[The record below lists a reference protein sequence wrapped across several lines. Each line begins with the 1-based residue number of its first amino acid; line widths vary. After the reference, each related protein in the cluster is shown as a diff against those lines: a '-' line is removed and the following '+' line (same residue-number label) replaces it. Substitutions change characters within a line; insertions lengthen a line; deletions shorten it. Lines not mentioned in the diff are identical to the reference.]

1 MRTAAIT
8 RTTRETDITLTLTL
22 DGSGKTSLSTGIGFF
37 DHMLDALCRF
47 GQLDLALTCR
57 GDLHVDAHHTVE
69 DVGICLGRAIRDALG
84 DRAGIRRAAS
94 AYMPMDEALAF
105 AALDISGRPYL
116 VFDAEFA
123 APMCGQFDTQLA
135 EEFFRAVAGNAGL
148 TLHLKVLYG
157 KNDHHKLEA
166 LFKAF
171 GLTLRDAASIDSR
184 IEGVLSTKGQSGLRR
199 RKGRCPLTPPKGL
212 RPSGLPFSRLS

>member
-1 MRTAAIT
+1 MRTATIT
-8 RTTRETDITLTLTL
+8 RTTRETDIALTLHL
-22 DGSGKTSLSTGIGFF
+22 DGSGKTSLNTGIGFF

-47 GQLDLALTCR
+47 AQMDLTLTCR
-57 GDLHVDAHHTVE
+57 GDLQVDAHHTVE

-84 DRAGIRRAAS
+84 DRVGIRRAAS

-116 VFDAEFA
+116 VFDAAFT
-123 APMCGQFDTQLA
+123 APSCGQFDTQLA

-171 GLTLRDAASIDSR
+171 GLALREAASLDAR
-184 IEGVLSTKGQSGLRR
+184 IEGVLSTKGSLD
-199 RKGRCPLTPPKGL
+199 
-212 RPSGLPFSRLS
+212 

>member
-84 DRAGIRRAAS
+84 DRKGIRRAAS

-116 VFDAEFA
+116 EYEAELP
-123 APMCGQFDTQLA
+123 APMCGDYASELC
-135 EEFFRAVAGNAGL
+135 EEFFRAVAVAAGL
-148 TLHLKVLYG
+148 TLHLKTTG
-157 KNDHHKLEA
+157 RNTHHMIEA
-166 LFKAF
+166 MYKAF
-171 GLTLRDAASIDSR
+171 ARALRDAAAIDPR
-184 IEGVLSTKGQSGLRR
+184 VKGVPSTKGVL
-199 RKGRCPLTPPKGL
+199 
-212 RPSGLPFSRLS
+212 